1 MNAHECY
8 VICTLPVLCVVEQNW
23 IDVLTGRSA
32 DEYSVRF
39 SLMIWGHFLTH
50 VSNEM
55 LSIYIVM
62 YIKLGFKEVI
72 GQLEKNFA

>member
-39 SLMIWGHFLTH
+39 SLMI
-50 VSNEM
+50 
-55 LSIYIVM
+55 
-62 YIKLGFKEVI
+62 
-72 GQLEKNFA
+72 